1 MGGMASIRLWISLWI
16 GLCVFPLAGCGVN
29 VRKAEIAEPLTP
41 PSEVRAVPIRFG
53 ELQAKLRRGDL
64 IGGYVIGFTCLGP
77 FDPITWTTG
86 REMMDRGDVAD
97 MFHEELSAA
106 GYDVTG
112 NPGRLF
118 EREEDEERAELVVS
132 AQVTDVKMNVC
143 RKMGWWLIE
152 SDIIGEE
159 VEASVKVDWTVYSRL
174 ERRMVLRTSTR
185 GYTDGGSATED
196 GRVLAIEQAMAG
208 AIANLA
214 ADPDFRAA
222 AFAAQGADLSVP
234 ALESG
239 GGIGAG
245 RRPMPVDN
253 SVPERDFKPK
263 LTPKPMAMLVD
274 DAAKLQSVRLPPVA
288 AFTTPIQD
296 HVERVTGA
304 AVLVASGSGHGSGVL
319 VSGDGLVL
327 TNYHVVGNSERVRVV
342 LDDGTALTGVVERR
356 HKVRDVALVRVEG
369 GRFAALPVRTQPLT
383 VSEEVYAIGAPL
395 KERLRGTVTRGI
407 VSAFRRDRLTG
418 LETIQADVSIQGGNS
433 GGPLVD
439 AQGNLVGLT
448 VSTYVVAGSAASV
461 GLNMFIPIGDALDR
475 LRLEVAD
482 R

>member
-1 MGGMASIRLWISLWI
+1 MGGMASIRLWITLWI
-16 GLCVFPLAGCGVN
+16 GLCVLPLAGCGVN
-29 VRKAEIAEPLTP
+29 VRKTEIAEPLTP
-41 PSEVRAVPIRFG
+41 PAEARPVPVRFG
-53 ELQAKLRRGDL
+53 ELQAKLRRGDR

-86 REMMDRGDVAD
+86 REMMDHSDVAD

-152 SDIIGEE
+152 SDVVGEE
-159 VEASVKVDWTVYSRL
+159 VEASIKVDWTVYSRL
-174 ERRMVLRTSTR
+174 DRRMVLRTSTR
-185 GYTDGGSATED
+185 GYTGGGSATED
-196 GRVLAIEQAMAG
+196 GKILAIEQAMAG

-222 AFAAQGADLSVP
+222 AFAARNADLSVP
-234 ALESG
+234 ALERG
-239 GGIGAG
+239 GGIGGGAG
-245 RRPMPVDN
+245 SIRKPPVDN
-253 SVPERDFKPK
+253 TVPDAR
-263 LTPKPMAMLVD
+263 LKPMPTALLVD

-288 AFTTPIQD
+288 VFTTPIQD

-304 AVLVASGSGHGSGVL
+304 AVLVANGSGHGSGVL
-319 VSGDGLVL
+319 VGNDGLVL
-327 TNYHVVGNSERVRVV
+327 TNYHVVGNAERVRVV

-356 HKVRDVALVRVEG
+356 HKVRDVALVRIEG
-369 GRFAALPVRTQPLT
+369 ARFPALPIRTTPLT
-383 VSEEVYAIGAPL
+383 VSEEVYAIGAPIQ
-395 KERLRGTVTRGI
+395 ERLRGTVTRGI

-439 AQGNLVGLT
+439 AQGNLAGLA
-448 VSTYVVAGSAASV
+448 VAGYVVPGGAGSA
-461 GLNMFIPIGDALDR
+461 GLNLFIPIADALDR
-475 LRLEVAD
+475 LRLEIAD